1 MSSPGGRIRV
11 LLVDDH
17 HLFRSGLRAE
27 LGNQFEIV
35 GEADDVDTAV
45 TEIGRTQPDVVVLD
59 VHLPG
64 GGGQLVIETILRR
77 HPDIRFLALSVSDA
91 PADVIQ
97 VIRAGARGYVT
108 KTVSPDEL
116 ATAIRTV
123 NGGDAVFSPRLA

>member
-1 MSSPGGRIRV
+1 MSSPSGRIRV

-27 LGNQFEIV
+27 LGDQFEIV

-45 TEIGRTQPDVVVLD
+45 AEIARTRPDVVVLD

-64 GGGQLVIETILRR
+64 GGGQLVIETSLRR

-97 VIRAGARGYVT
+97 VIRAGARIRHQDGVT
-108 KTVSPDEL
+108 
-116 ATAIRTV
+116 R
-123 NGGDAVFSPRLA
+123 